1 MNKTRIVGR
10 IVAGAVASALLVV
23 GALGAPAQAKG
34 DSGPSDRTVKQMK
47 DSGWGSV

>member
-23 GALGAPAQAKG
+23 GALGAPAQAKS
-34 DSGPSDRTVKQMK
+34 DNGPGDRTVKQMK
-47 DSGWGSV
+47 DTGWNGV